1 LYSKTGKPYWPV
13 NQKKARVIRMRNAM
27 SPEVQAALEQCRW
40 MIQKGSKSFSLAA
53 RVFDSEIRD
62 AAFFLY
68 GWCRYCDDQVDQAGK
83 TENQDELAK
92 RVKAL
97 KESTASAFCFPQQRE
112 PVFVA
117 LQYIAHRYGIAAHYA
132 LELIEGMAMD
142 VRGTRYGTL
151 KELIF
156 YCYRVAGTVG
166 LMMSHVMGLR
176 DETALKHAADLGIAM
191 QLTNIAR
198 DITEDAA
205 MGRIYLPLS
214 WLQEAGIR
222 CEEIAAPEHR
232 EKLAMLT
239 QRLLREAD
247 RYYRSGDLGLW
258 YLSFRSACAVAAG
271 RHVYSEIGS
280 SLLRKGARAW
290 DERTYVTGSLK
301 LWVVLRGIASI
312 IRSVPGRIRR
322 PWSPGPLRMIW
333 KYSNVE

>member
-1 LYSKTGKPYWPV
+1 
-13 NQKKARVIRMRNAM
+13 MRDAV
-27 SPEVQAALEQCRW
+27 SPEVKAALEQCRW
-40 MIQKGSKSFSLAA
+40 MINKGSKSFSLAA
-53 RVFDSEIRD
+53 RLFDRETRD

-83 TENQDELAK
+83 TQDQTELAG
-92 RVKAL
+92 RVKDL
-97 KESTASAFCFPQQRE
+97 KDNTLSAFSFAQQRE

-117 LQYIAHRYGIAAHYA
+117 LQYIAHRYGIPAHYA

-151 KELIF
+151 KELLL

-176 DETALKHAADLGIAM
+176 EESALKHAADLGIAM

-214 WLQEAGIR
+214 WLHEAGIR
-222 CEEIAAPEHR
+222 PEDIAAPEHR

-239 QRLLREAD
+239 LRLLREAD
-247 RYYRSGDLGLW
+247 CYYRSGDAGLW
-258 YLSFRSACAVAAG
+258 HLSFRSACAVSAA
-271 RHVYSEIGS
+271 RRVYSEIGS
-280 SLLRKGARAW
+280 LLLRRGARAW
-290 DERTYVTGSLK
+290 DQRTYVTGSLK
-301 LWVVLRGIASI
+301 IWVVMRGVLSLLS
-312 IRSVPGRIRR
+312 SVPGRLWT
-322 PWSPGPLRMIW
+322 PWSPAPLRMVW
-333 KYSNVE
+333 KYSNVQ